1 VEKHPQHSKRIPSSI
16 AVDKFRGPQGDPQ
29 CRRLGQILERPDDR
43 AIRGGDLAGKAL
55 PGGAELIPTVAR
67 SNLQIGQT

>member
-1 VEKHPQHSKRIPSSI
+1 M
-16 AVDKFRGPQGDPQ
+16 GPQGDPQ